1 MADEH
6 PLQGVEALLFD
17 VFGTVVDW
25 RGSVTKEMGLLN
37 PDLPNEDWDQF
48 AGEWREGYYTR
59 TAQIAQGTGGP
70 TNVDVLHREILDSL
84 LEETR
89 WKHLA
94 EKWNE
99 EKRQEVTLVWH
110 RLGGWPDTTKGLYEL
125 KKQAIIATLS
135 NGNARLLVDMAKFAD
150 LPWDIVFSGDILGS
164 YKPNPK
170 MYLGAAERLSL
181 PPEKCAMVAAHLRD
195 LRAAA
200 SFGLKTIFVRRPT
213 EETAETRSQAKDKK
227 GGGEVDV
234 VVDSFNELVEI
245 LNRR

>member
-1 MADEH
+1 MAQVYNVNS
-6 PLQGVEALLFD
+6 L
-17 VFGTVVDW
+17 TVMS
-25 RGSVTKEMGLLN
+25 R
-37 PDLPNEDWDQF
+37 
-48 AGEWREGYYTR
+48 
-59 TAQIAQGTGGP
+59 
-70 TNVDVLHREILDSL
+70 
-84 LEETR
+84 
-89 WKHLA
+89 
-94 EKWNE
+94 
-99 EKRQEVTLVWH
+99 
-110 RLGGWPDTTKGLYEL
+110 
-125 KKQAIIATLS
+125 
-135 NGNARLLVDMAKFAD
+135 
-150 LPWDIVFSGDILGS
+150 
-164 YKPNPK
+164 NPK